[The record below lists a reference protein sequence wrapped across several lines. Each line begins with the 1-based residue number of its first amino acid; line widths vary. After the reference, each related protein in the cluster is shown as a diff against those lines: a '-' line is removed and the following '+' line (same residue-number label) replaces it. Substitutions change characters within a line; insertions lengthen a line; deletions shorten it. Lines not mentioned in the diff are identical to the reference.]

1 MAMDRTLEAT
11 WRARR
16 GSAVDPA
23 KPRRRSGERR
33 PQFGRRVEGKWK
45 DERVREVEEE
55 EEEEEVVGSRERDV
69 GEVCVAIV
77 RDGEKERARERERD

>member
-1 MAMDRTLEAT
+1 MAMDRALEAT

-55 EEEEEVVGSRERDV
+55 EEEEVVGSRERDV